1 MLNTKLRTLA
11 NKIRDRELRKK
22 VIELVQNPTVEIGGE
37 TYSGMSLASS
47 PGALSHHHG
56 YPGGYLEHVVSSLDL
71 ALALCD
77 TAEKVYHGKVNRD
90 QVIAGILLHDIFKTI
105 SYQADEY
112 GNYISAPIAEFL
124 DHVSLATAELIR
136 RGFPMSIVHIVTA
149 HYGEYGPIRPHTL
162 EALICHLADFADSR
176 LNGETMRAASYLT
189 RRATGEELPR
199 MNSKEAFEIVHSKSV
214 EGWKGVQQ
222 TVERIQRKRETHNT

>member
-1 MLNTKLRTLA
+1 M
-11 NKIRDRELRKK
+11 
-22 VIELVQNPTVEIGGE
+22 P
-37 TYSGMSLASS
+37 LASS
-47 PGALSHHHG
+47 PAALSRHHA
-56 YPGGYLEHVVSSLDL
+56 YTGGYLEHVISSLDL
-71 ALALCD
+71 ALAMCD
-77 TAEKVYHGKVNRD
+77 SVEKVYHGKVNRD
-90 QVIAGILLHDIFKTI
+90 QVIAGILLHDIFKAI
-105 SYQADEY
+105 SYQVDKY
-112 GNYISAPIAEFL
+112 GNYVSAPIAEYL

-136 RGFPMSIVHIVTA
+136 RGFPLPIVHIVTA

-214 EGWKGVQQ
+214 EGWRGVQEAA
-222 TVERIQRKRETHNT
+222 ERIQRKRETHNA